1 MDYQDTPIFQKFWDP
16 ADTAI
21 LNKTTGE
28 FSITNHFFETGEE
41 LIYRAGSSVAGL
53 TSTSIGIGVTADSVG
68 IVTNKLPYQV
78 YAIRTHPGRIY
89 FLPGWGYD
97 PDERLFNGSITF
109 NNSGGYF
116 KDRDSNF

>member
-1 MDYQDTPIFQKFWDP
+1 MDYKDTPIFQKFWDP
-16 ADTAI
+16 ADTAV

-68 IVTNKLPYQV
+68 VVTNKLPYQV
-78 YAIRTHPGRIY
+78 YAIRT
-89 FLPGWGYD
+89 
-97 PDERLFNGSITF
+97 
-109 NNSGGYF
+109 NN
-116 KDRDSNF
+116 